1 LKKQKR
7 NIKEKI
13 KKRERER
20 KSTWV
25 AAHWPP
31 QAAHGVRHVH
41 GNASVERRFAE
52 GVRSWAWAIYVS
64 SASLFV
70 EKKRANFPARYVPFP
85 LHVRAS
91 TSYVCPPIK
100 VRPAS
105 AAFFFFFVSSF
116 PVLFSVSLFVFY
128 LFYSFSKYLFLFV
141 IFLYFFIFLFFI
153 YFYSEQR

>member
-105 AAFFFFFVSSF
+105 AAFFLLLRKFFPCFVF
-116 PVLFSVSLFVFY
+116 CLTFCFLFVLFLFKIFIFICNISLFLYFLIFY
-128 LFYSFSKYLFLFV
+128 LFL
-141 IFLYFFIFLFFI
+141 
-153 YFYSEQR
+153 